1 MSDGRPVVNLQRIL
15 PINSFIDG
23 NQNYFSYSTSFYLNL
38 GFPPQ
43 RSTKELL

>member
-1 MSDGRPVVNLQRIL
+1 MSDGRPVVNLQHIL

-38 GFPPQ
+38 SFPP
-43 RSTKELL
+43 